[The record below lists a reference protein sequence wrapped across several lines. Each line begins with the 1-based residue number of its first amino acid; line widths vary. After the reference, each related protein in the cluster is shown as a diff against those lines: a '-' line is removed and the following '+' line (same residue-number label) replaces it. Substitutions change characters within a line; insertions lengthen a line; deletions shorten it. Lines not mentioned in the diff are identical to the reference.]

1 MAAVTAAVKAV
12 LVTAAMVASVADK
25 VIVAVAFTL
34 VTLVLWKYLE
44 VTPVN
49 AAVAV
54 AVTATVAGL
63 LTGSRQNTRCDRSCT
78 GCHCDYYC
86 GCCDC

>member
-1 MAAVTAAVKAV
+1 MMAAVISVYVTAV
-12 LVTAAMVASVADK
+12 LVASVA
-25 VIVAVAFTL
+25 VAATL

-54 AVTATVAGL
+54 AAAVAVGVTATVAGL
-63 LTGSRQNTRCDRSCT
+63 VTGSR
-78 GCHCDYYC
+78 
-86 GCCDC
+86 